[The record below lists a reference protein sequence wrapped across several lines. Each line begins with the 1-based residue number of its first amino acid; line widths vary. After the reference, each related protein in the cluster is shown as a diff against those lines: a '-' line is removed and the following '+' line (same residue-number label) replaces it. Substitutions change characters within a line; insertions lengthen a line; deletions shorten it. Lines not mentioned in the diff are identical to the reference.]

1 MTVRNDEVSGPG
13 ARIKV
18 FGIGGGGTNAVSTM
32 IRAQID
38 GVDFISANTDI
49 QSLQAALAPRKIQ
62 IGKDLT
68 KGLGAGADPD
78 IGRDAALE
86 DRQEILECVT
96 GADMVFVTAGMGGGT
111 GTGGAAIVAQIARE
125 SGALTVG
132 VVTKPFGFEGKRRR
146 KHAEIGIERLK
157 EHVDTLLVI
166 PNNRLLEVS
175 GPSLTMLEAFR
186 LADTVLV
193 NAVRGISDIINVP
206 GTINVDFADVKT
218 VMSNM
223 GQALMGIGSASGDD
237 RARVAAGEAISSPLL
252 EDVDIEGATGLL
264 INITAGETV
273 SLSEINEAC
282 TIIEEAAHDEANI
295 IFGAVI
301 DPSLE
306 DEIRITVIATGFP
319 LSTDEEYVIARK
331 GAEQGDTISRSV
343 SYHELAKKQD
353 AAPKNLNVYDQM
365 LNEQKQPSEVQEKPA
380 SVNGGALGSQ
390 ALQNPAAASSN
401 ASFEED
407 ELTKWTLSQ
416 LEEEAVSN
424 EDKLADVEKALKV
437 TAPTTE
443 PPLFEPAPESFPVER
458 ELDLSSSAA
467 VESSLTQ
474 PGRVELNPEVG
485 KKIDQPDGRYE
496 DFFTQVHE
504 EVVSDLDRRI
514 DEALK
519 LEPDEK
525 KEENKKDSSRR
536 VEVPSFLRSGGPSF
550 DLS

>member
-1 MTVRNDEVSGPG
+1 MTVEGCESAGPG

-32 IRAQID
+32 IRAHID

-86 DRQEILECVT
+86 DRQEILECVS

-111 GTGGAAIVAQIARE
+111 GTGGAAIVAQIAKE

-146 KHAEIGIERLK
+146 KHADIGIDRLK
-157 EHVDTLLVI
+157 AHVDTLLVI
-166 PNNRLLEVS
+166 PNDRLLHVA

-223 GQALMGIGSASGDD
+223 GQALMGIGSARGEG
-237 RARVAAGEAISSPLL
+237 RAKKAAMEAISSPLL

-273 SLSEINEAC
+273 SLAEVNEAC
-282 TIIEEAAHDEANI
+282 TIVEEAAHDEADI

-301 DPSLE
+301 DPSLDNE
-306 DEIRITVIATGFP
+306 LRITVIATGFP
-319 LSTDEEYVIARK
+319 IASDQEFVVKRK
-331 GAEQGDTISRSV
+331 GAGVGDQLSRSV
-343 SYHELAKKQD
+343 SYHELARQQKERQSTESGAHSLQ
-353 AAPKNLNVYDQM
+353 AAVKNTKELSAGTFSTVD
-365 LNEQKQPSEVQEKPA
+365 LAPVEETLHSEDSQGLA
-380 SVNGGALGSQ
+380 MDLGVKE
-390 ALQNPAAASSN
+390 SS
-401 ASFEED
+401 EED

-416 LEEEAVSN
+416 LGEAEGQEAKS
-424 EDKLADVEKALKV
+424 
-437 TAPTTE
+437 PM
-443 PPLFEPAPESFPVER
+443 APEEPSLESSPYRSAEAPSEGQAGAFVE
-458 ELDLSSSAA
+458 EPSSLRSAA
-467 VESSLTQ
+467 PQ
-474 PGRVELNPEVG
+474 EVLSEG
-485 KKIDQPDGRYE
+485 VREQGPIIRTEGGYE
-496 DFFTQVHE
+496 DFFHQVHD

-519 LEPDEK
+519 LTPESEDAQK
-525 KEENKKDSSRR
+525 KSQAPRNP
-536 VEVPSFLRSGGPSF
+536 VEVPAFLRDGSPSL
-550 DLS
+550 DLT